1 MGFTRFVEVGRVV
14 LINYGPDAGKIA
26 TIVDILDSKRVR
38 VYLGGWTLFYTSE
51 GVHVT

>member
-26 TIVDILDSKRVR
+26 TIVDILDSKRVSIYNLE
-38 VYLGGWTLFYTSE
+38 VYIVLYE
-51 GVHVT
+51 